1 MPLFRHTPVAVPSF
15 TGRVVKTNAR
25 MRLSRSFIVVSL
37 LAAAAGCRSSNDGMS
52 SVPIEPVTKDL
63 ERTAGAAP
71 RVKREEASPTPF
83 EDDTRS
89 AILIVLDGARWQDV
103 YEGADRALG
112 DTRGFNVAKVDSG
125 EKLMPNLHAL
135 MARGVAIGARDH
147 GESIS
152 ASGPNFISLPGYM
165 EIMTGTRTACT
176 ENECGRVKVPTIA
189 DDVRAVSK
197 TNEEVAVVASWPVIE
212 NAAAMD
218 LGRIVL
224 TTGCRHTV
232 HPDAFRVDRAA
243 THLFFVA
250 ESADPFPGE
259 GEYRPDALTAQ
270 IALKYLAARHP
281 RFMFIGLGDM
291 DEFAHKNDYRDY
303 TASMQAADKVI
314 GSVMKIVDGMGDR
327 GQKTT
332 IFVTADHGRSDGFR
346 SHGGESPESANVF
359 LVAAGGDIPARG
371 LVSPTKKH
379 HLSDIAPTIRSLLGL
394 VPRTSDTAGEPI
406 AEIVDAK

>member
-1 MPLFRHTPVAVPSF
+1 VNT
-15 TGRVVKTNAR
+15 TAR
-25 MRLSRSFIVVSL
+25 ARLSGTLIGASL
-37 LAAAAGCRSSNDGMS
+37 LATVAGCRSPNDGIS
-52 SVPIEPVTKDL
+52 AIPIEPVTRDL

-71 RVKREEASPTPF
+71 RVKREEALPPAF

-103 YEGADRALG
+103 FEGADRALG
-112 DTRGFNVAKVDSG
+112 DARGFDVSKVDTG

-135 MARGVAIGARDH
+135 MARGVALGARDH
-147 GESIS
+147 GEPIA

-165 EIMTGTRTACT
+165 EIMTGTRTGCT

-189 DDVRAVSK
+189 DDVRAVAK
-197 TNEEVAVVASWPVIE
+197 KNEEVAVVASWPVIE

-224 TTGCRHTV
+224 STGCRHTV

-243 THLFFVA
+243 SHLFFVA

-259 GEYRPDALTAQ
+259 GEYRPDALTSQ
-270 IALKYLAARHP
+270 IALRYLAARHP

-303 TASMQAADKVI
+303 VASMQAADKVI
-314 GSVMKIVDGMGDR
+314 GNVMKIVDAMGDR
-327 GQKTT
+327 GQKTS

-371 LVSPTKKH
+371 LVSPTIKH
-379 HLSDIAPTIRSLLGL
+379 HLADVAPTIRALLGL
-394 VPRTSDTAGEPI
+394 APRTSETAGEPI
-406 AEIVDAK
+406 AEIVDARE